1 MAGNAFYKKTRCMKS
16 KSVVQKYNSETG
28 RTFKSARNAPKC
40 REIDRNLKNAGKKLS
55 WLNLKWICK
64 TGSRCI
70 LWPTF
75 GEIESHGRRH
85 ISTSGLTSSAR
96 GTPLF
101 AVFCSLRL
109 PYRRQTLDMLPISKL
124 GATNLHL
131 WTGSTLKMPE
141 MVRNAVK
148 FTVI

>member
-1 MAGNAFYKKTRCMKS
+1 MAGNAFYKKTGCMKS
-16 KSVVQKYNSETG
+16 KSVVRKYNSETG

-40 REIDRNLKNAGKKLS
+40 REIDRNLKNAGKKSS

-75 GEIESHGRRH
+75 GEIESHGRRVKKWGRRH

-109 PYRRQTLDMLPISKL
+109 QYRRQTLDMLPISKL

-131 WTGSTLKMPE
+131 WIGSKIRKPE
-141 MVRNAVK
+141 VL
-148 FTVI
+148 